1 MGLLGMEAFP
11 CPPFLVC
18 REQLQRLWPWVPKG
32 RFQQLLI
39 RNRTQRQG
47 EKEKKQ
53 HGSLGQGP
61 GSTSREFQFSH
72 SVMSDSLWHH
82 GLQHA
87 RLRCPWPTPGAC
99 WNSGPSV
106 MPSNYLILCHPL
118 IHLISI
124 LPSIRV
130 FSNKSVFCIRW
141 PKYWSFSFSI
151 STSNEYSGWFPLGL
165 TGWIS
170 LQPKGLSKSLLQ
182 HHSSEASILWHSAFF
197 IVQLSHP
204 YMTTGKTILWLDGSL
219 SAK

>member
-11 CPPFLVC
+11 CAPFLVC

-53 HGSLGQGP
+53 HWSLGQGP
-61 GSTSREFQFSH
+61 GSTSREFQFTQSRPTLCDTMDYSMPGFAVH
-72 SVMSDSLWHH
+72 DQLWEPAQTQVH
-82 GLQHA
+82 
-87 RLRCPWPTPGAC
+87 RW
-99 WNSGPSV
+99 
-106 MPSNYLILCHPL
+106 CHPTTSSFVVPL
-118 IHLISI
+118 STWFQSCPASGSFPVSQFSALGGQSI
-124 LPSIRV
+124 GVLASASVLPMNIQD
-130 FSNKSVFCIRW
+130 
-141 PKYWSFSFSI
+141 
-151 STSNEYSGWFPLGL
+151 WFPLGL

-182 HHSSEASILWHSAFF
+182 HHSSKASILWHSAFF

-204 YMTTGKTILWLDGSL
+204 YMTTGKTILWLDGPL